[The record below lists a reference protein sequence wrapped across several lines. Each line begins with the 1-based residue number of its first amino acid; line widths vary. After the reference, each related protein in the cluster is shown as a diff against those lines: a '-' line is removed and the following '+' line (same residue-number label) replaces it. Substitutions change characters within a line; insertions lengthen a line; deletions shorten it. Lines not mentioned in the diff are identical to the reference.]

1 MTMGGGP
8 EPKSLREKI
17 LVALPGARPDHLL
30 ERLKKKFPDV
40 EIDFTEIAF
49 KLDPDVPKELFA
61 DITILVTFNGLPK
74 SLDWAPKLKWLH
86 LLSAGSNHVHNNPIW
101 KEKDITI
108 TTSSG
113 IHGPQIAEWVV
124 LTTLVRTHYYNFLHD
139 AQKEHK
145 WSKYGSDQVVHDLV
159 GQRLGVLG
167 YGSIGRQ
174 VGRVARALGTD
185 VIAYTATPKDTPEQR
200 RDHGF
205 IVPGTG
211 DADGSIPSA
220 WYSGLDKK
228 SLHEFLS
235 QDIDILLVSVPLT
248 EETRGF
254 LSADEF
260 RVLSEGSSRQTN
272 GVVAAHR
279 DRAKGGKGP
288 VVVNISRGQIVDQPA
303 LVQALT
309 DGTLGGAALDVTD
322 PEPLPAGDPLWS
334 APNITITP
342 HISGNGASYTDR
354 SFQILEA
361 NLGRLES
368 GDRLLNVVDRKRG
381 Y

>member
-8 EPKSLREKI
+8 ELKSLHERI
-17 LVALPGARPDHLL
+17 LVALPGPKPIALL
-30 ERLKKKFPDV
+30 DRLKNKFPHV
-40 EIDFTEIAF
+40 EIEFAE
-49 KLDPDVPKELFA
+49 LDSSHSGDIPKEVFA
-61 DITILVTFNGLPK
+61 DKTILVTFNGLPK
-74 SLDWAPKLKWLH
+74 SLDEVPKLKWLH
-86 LLSAGSNHVHNNPIW
+86 LLSAGSNHIQKHPIYTDS
-101 KEKDITI
+101 DITI

-113 IHGPQIAEWVV
+113 IHGPQIAEWV
-124 LTTLVRTHYYNFLHD
+124 LMTTLVRTHFYNSLHD

-145 WSKYGSDQVVHDLV
+145 WAKYSSNQTVYDLV

-174 VGRVARALGTD
+174 VGRVAKAMGMD
-185 VIAYTATPKDTPEQR
+185 VIAYTATPKDTPAKR

-220 WYSGLDKK
+220 WYSGLDAG
-228 SLHEFLS
+228 SLHAFLR

-248 EETRGF
+248 PETRGF
-254 LSADEF
+254 LGAAAFRALADGTGQL
-260 RVLSEGSSRQTN
+260 RP
-272 GVVAAHR
+272 HR
-279 DRAKGGKGP
+279 DPAQGGRGP

-303 LVQALT
+303 LVAALEA
-309 DGTLGGAALDVTD
+309 GVLGGAALDVTD
-322 PEPLPAGDPLWS
+322 PEPLPEDDPLWS
-334 APNITITP
+334 APNVTITP

-354 SFQILEA
+354 SFQILEED
-361 NLGRLES
+361 LGRRER
-368 GDRLLNVVDRKRG
+368 GERLLNVVDRERG